1 MSPTAEH
8 WIDVPFD
15 GEEETPVPPA
25 CVVAAPRNTRKD
37 ALAQTLRQRAAA
49 LRAEA
54 SRLEAIAAEREA
66 R

>member
-8 WIDVPFD
+8 WIDAPFD
-15 GEEETPVPPA
+15 GEEMTPVPLV
-25 CVVAAPRNTRKD
+25 CVVVSRNTRKTD
-37 ALAQTLRQRAAA
+37 ALAQTLRKRAAA

-54 SRLEAIAAEREA
+54 SRLETLANERET